1 MVASTS
7 LRHNTV
13 EDVLGHMCLTKTGF
27 EDEDDACPVHLTKGE
42 RGEMSGDEVTEE

>member
-13 EDVLGHMCLTKTGF
+13 EDVLGNMCLTKTGF
-27 EDEDDACPVHLTKGE
+27 EDRSDACPVHLTKGE
-42 RGEMSGDEVTEE
+42 RGDTSKR